1 MSTVVTGEAVRLE
14 LPPATVISRGISCL
28 IDWAMNLLVLLGVM
42 LLLGQLAGTVQIA
55 GDEAM
60 QAAVVLATFV
70 TCFVIVPVTIETL
83 SRGRSLGRLIMGVR
97 VVRDDGGTIRFRHAL
112 IRGLLGPLEV
122 LMTMGAVAFL
132 CGMLSPRGKRLG
144 DMVAGTYGILTRQP
158 PVPPMMLPVP
168 QHMTSWTHMVDV
180 GRVPDR
186 LAMRISRLLRTAERA
201 GRAGNHTVLMSTADD
216 LAAELRPYVSPPPP
230 PSTSFDFLVAV
241 MAERRNRE
249 YRRMR
254 RNQERG
260 DELSRRLHRLPYS

>member
-14 LPPATVISRGISCL
+14 LPTATVLSRGVSCL
-28 IDWAMNLLVLLGVM
+28 IDWAVNFTILVVMMFLLGM
-42 LLLGQLAGTVQIA
+42 LSGTVQIA
-55 GDEAM
+55 GDPAM
-60 QAAVVLATFV
+60 EAAVILSTFV
-70 TCFVIVPVTIETL
+70 TAFVIVPVAVETL

-97 VVRDDGGTIRFRHAL
+97 IVRDDGGTIRLRHAL
-112 IRGLLGPLEV
+112 IRGLLAPFEI
-122 LMTMGAVAFL
+122 LMTFGSVAFI
-132 CGMLSPRGKRLG
+132 CGVLSPRGKRLG

-158 PVPPMMLPVP
+158 SVPPMMLPVP

-180 GRVPDR
+180 GRVPDP

-201 GRAGNHTVLMSTADD
+201 GRGGNRSVLERTADD

-230 PSTSFDFLVAV
+230 PSSSFDFLVAV

-254 RNQERG
+254 RNQQRG
-260 DELSRRLHRLPYS
+260 DELGRRLHRLPYS